1 MLFFFCHYYFLID
14 LQWLV
19 DVFFKY
25 LDEWEQEVVSI
36 PGIEKKDQRRMCLS
50 LETLEGM
57 KISGLGTCIVY
68 VNKCFLHSTPTV
80 NSFTELAPKL
90 LALPGV
96 HGVPTK

>member
-1 MLFFFCHYYFLID
+1 MID

-19 DVFFKY
+19 DVFLKY

-57 KISGLGTCIVY
+57 KISGLAHKFQEL
-68 VNKCFLHSTPTV
+68 NFLSRLDHGLQWIQAKIFGHTDMHSCR
-80 NSFTELAPKL
+80 
-90 LALPGV
+90 
-96 HGVPTK
+96 HGGAGSPSATKT